1 MNGTPEQ
8 ILKLQGWEELL
19 LPKEV
24 VLTNTEQELITAC
37 KAGER
42 KAQKRVY
49 ELYAGKMLYLCRRY
63 ARDPDHAKD
72 LLHDGFI
79 KVFMNISKFRGEAS
93 LQTWISRVMVNN
105 CLSDIRKEV
114 RRGLKVELE
123 KVQVPD
129 PDEREVE
136 LLEEQPLSARDVL
149 VALTELPL
157 GYRTVFSLYVLD
169 GYSHREIAQQLGIS
183 EGTSKSQLSKSKKIL
198 FHKLKDKA
206 R

>member
-1 MNGTPEQ
+1 M
-8 ILKLQGWEELL
+8 KLEGWEELL
-19 LPKEV
+19 IPKEI
-24 VLTNTEQELITAC
+24 VLDNTEKELIAAC

-63 ARDPDHAKD
+63 ARDQDHAKD

-79 KVFMNISKFRGEAS
+79 KVFLNIGKFRGEAS
-93 LQTWISRVMVNN
+93 LQTWISRIMVNN
-105 CLSDIRKEV
+105 CLSAIRKDL
-114 RRGLKVELE
+114 RRGFKVELD

-129 PDEREVE
+129 PDEKEVE
-136 LLEEQPLSARDVL
+136 LLDKKPLSARDVL
-149 VALTELPL
+149 DALTELPL
-157 GYRTVFSLYVLD
+157 GYRTVFSLFVLD
-169 GYSHREIAQQLGIS
+169 GYSHREIAKKLGIS

-198 FHKLKDKA
+198 FQKLTDKV